1 MGAFDGATREQTT
14 GPTMWPRVAMI
25 PASSCTP
32 GGRLQTVVYIR
43 PAPIP
48 HEFSPTPTN
57 YLYNL
62 QITRTFHYN
71 TRQSR
76 NVCISPL
83 SNFSKVNF
91 HPLPKKMT
99 NVMQNSAAHMGTES
113 VMINKKEPV
122 RQDTTW
128 GGYASPPREMPV
140 KESSLSVRLND
151 GNEIP
156 QVALGV
162 YKAPNGQETE
172 DAVTAALDAGYRHID
187 SAARY
192 MNEEA
197 CGRALN
203 AWLMKTG
210 TPREDVFVTTKLW
223 DADHGYEPT
232 FNALNDSLKKF
243 GLDYF
248 DLYLIHS
255 PSDDEEKRVAS
266 WRALE
271 MAQRLGLVRS
281 IGVSNFGKA
290 DLEGL
295 LENASVVPAVNQIEV
310 HPFCQRE
317 ELVDL
322 CHQNGIVVEAYS
334 PLARGNKLEDERV
347 VALAEKYGKSPAQ
360 ILLTGTPPAATSSS
374 PSPSPHT
381 ASRATCSPSASPSP
395 PRTCRRLIAS
405 ARRTM
410 SQAPSTSPTTRSIH
424 NAPSKI
430 PAPPNLGCTLW
441 QDLA

>member
-122 RQDTTW
+122 RQDTTDS
-128 GGYASPPREMPV
+128 GYASPPREMPV

-197 CGRALN
+197 CGRAPN
-203 AWLMKTG
+203 AWLKKTG
-210 TPREDVFVTTKLW
+210 TPREDVFVTAKLW

-243 GLDYF
+243 GLDSF

-266 WRALE
+266 WRALRWHS
-271 MAQRLGLVRS
+271 ASAWFAPSVSQTSARPTSRVCSRTLPSSQPSTRSKSTHSVSVRS
-281 IGVSNFGKA
+281 LSTSA
-290 DLEGL
+290 TRTAL
-295 LENASVVPAVNQIEV
+295 SSR
-310 HPFCQRE
+310 HT
-317 ELVDL
+317 
-322 CHQNGIVVEAYS
+322 
-334 PLARGNKLEDERV
+334 PLWPV
-347 VALAEKYGKSPAQ
+347 
-360 ILLTGTPPAATSSS
+360 ATSSKTSALS
-374 PSPSPHT
+374 PSPRSK
-381 ASRATCSPSASPSP
+381 ASPQ
-395 PRTCRRLIAS
+395 L
-405 ARRTM
+405 
-410 SQAPSTSPTTRSIH
+410 RSF
-424 NAPSKI
+424 
-430 PAPPNLGCTLW
+430 
-441 QDLA
+441 

>member
-1 MGAFDGATREQTT
+1 MGNSIAKDNHQQ
-14 GPTMWPRVAMI
+14 PP
-25 PASSCTP
+25 
-32 GGRLQTVVYIR
+32 
-43 PAPIP
+43 
-48 HEFSPTPTN
+48 
-57 YLYNL
+57 
-62 QITRTFHYN
+62 
-71 TRQSR
+71 
-76 NVCISPL
+76 
-83 SNFSKVNF
+83 
-91 HPLPKKMT
+91 KMT
-99 NVMQNSAAHMGTES
+99 NVMQNSAAQMGTES

-122 RQDTTW
+122 RQDTMDS
-128 GGYASPPREMPV
+128 GYASPPREMPV
-140 KESSLSVRLND
+140 KESSLTVRLND

-172 DAVTAALDAGYRHID
+172 DAVTAALEAGYRHID

-203 AWLMKTG
+203 AWLKKTG
-210 TPREDVFVTTKLW
+210 TPREEVFVTTKLW

-334 PLARGNKLEDERV
+334 PLARGNKLEDERI

-360 ILLTGTPPAATSSS
+360 ILLNWNAARGNVVLPKSLTAHRIQSNMQSFGFTISAEDLQEIDRLGEENYVTGSLHKS
-374 PSPSPHT
+374 
-381 ASRATCSPSASPSP
+381 
-395 PRTCRRLIAS
+395 
-405 ARRTM
+405 
-410 SQAPSTSPTTRSIH
+410 
-424 NAPSKI
+424 
-430 PAPPNLGCTLW
+430 
-441 QDLA
+441 DD